1 MSPRADGSS
10 ACRVV
15 KLGGS
20 LFDLPDLPARF
31 RLWLGGQPAMPTVL
45 VAGGGKMVDV
55 LRAADRLHGLG
66 ETVSHWLCIR
76 VMTLHAEMLSAL
88 FPEAVLCRSLAQWNA
103 VSPSGLTILD
113 PWIFLREEEP
123 RLIGTSLSAS
133 WQVTSDSI
141 AARFAQAVGAGELA
155 LLKSAPPA
163 PGWTLAAAAA
173 VGYVDSFLP
182 RLAGALPPVR
192 CVDLRSMEF
201 SQTWLSWL

>member
-1 MSPRADGSS
+1 MSPPADHRSG
-10 ACRVV
+10 CRVV

-20 LFDLPDLPARF
+20 LLDLPDLTSRF
-31 RLWLGGQPAMPTVL
+31 RRWLERQPAAPTVL
-45 VAGGGKMVDV
+45 LAGGGKMADA

-76 VMTLHAEMLSAL
+76 AMTIHAELLSAL
-88 FPEAVLCRSLAQWNA
+88 LPESVLCRSLAQWLSA
-103 VSPSGLTILD
+103 PPPALTILD

-123 RLIGTSLSAS
+123 RLAGLSLPES

-141 AARFAQAVGAGELA
+141 AGRFAQAVGAGELT
-155 LLKSAPPA
+155 LLKSAAPA
-163 PGWTLAAAAA
+163 PGWTLADAAAA
-173 VGYVDSFLP
+173 GYVDSFLP

-201 SQTWLSWL
+201 SQAWF